1 MSTENT
7 TSSSSTTEITKALS
21 SFGHFQKLRTNA
33 IKEELA
39 RNEQDHSMGAIM
51 TALSARFKALTDDEK
66 AEYDDLAA
74 KDKDRFNHETAL
86 RDAEYLAIQEE
97 RRRQN
102 ATTSFDSRARNS
114 TIAMTDA
121 AISKAEAPKRKRVV
135 TEAEKEARERTKQ
148 AKAEEERRINVQHD
162 AISESK
168 SAQAEARLKYL
179 LSQSDIFSHFGL
191 KGSQKTEE
199 APTPSKAERD
209 RDRKKDRKGVVYD
222 ELDDDERALME
233 DAGGDSDSEEDK
245 KSAGKKGKQQAL
257 LRQPAIITGG
267 ELRNYQLE
275 GLNWMIRLIENGI
288 NGILADEMGLGK
300 TLQSIS
306 ILAYC
311 HEYLNIT
318 GPHLIVVPKSTLSNW
333 MNELKRWCP
342 TLRGVRFHGDKA
354 EREELKAT
362 VLNPSM
368 RTEDREWDVCVTTYE
383 IFNLEVTAFRRMAW
397 RYLIIDEA
405 HRLKNEASQFSTNI
419 RVLNTEHRLLL
430 TGTPLQNN
438 LHELWAL
445 LNFLLPDVFSSSE
458 EFDEWFNLDVDD
470 TEAKQRMISQLH
482 KILRPFM
489 LRRLKADV
497 EKSLLPKTET
507 ILFTGLSVMQKNLYR
522 QILLRDIDQIN
533 GSMAAAGSGSNSQGG
548 RTAILNIVMQ
558 LRKCCNHPYLFP
570 GIEDRTLNPYGDH
583 LFYNCG
589 KMSLLDKLLKKL
601 KERGNRV
608 LIFSQM
614 TRMLDILEDYFALR
628 EYSYCRIDGNT
639 TYDDREDRIAAYN
652 APGSEIFI
660 FLLSTRAGGL
670 GINLQTADTVIIY
683 DSDWN
688 PQADLQ
694 AQDRCH
700 RIGQKKQVHVYRL
713 VTDDTVE
720 VKVVER
726 AQQKLKLDA
735 MVVQQGRLAEKE
747 KKMTK
752 NDLLDTLR
760 FGADSIFRT
769 KDSSSITDA
778 DIENI
783 LLDGEK
789 RTKEMSAQFEA
800 ADKGDMYDFSF
811 DGSLGTQEFEGV
823 DYSDKATRG
832 GQTGIQS
839 DGYASFGFI
848 ETGPRERKAIINYSD
863 GTSMRSQAGGT
874 ADKKQPKIP
883 RHLRLPKMEDWQFF
897 NRERLQELQDEENE
911 LFDKLV
917 DKDEIP
923 SNAMLSKL
931 VLLDDEKQAEKQTLL
946 DEAFG
951 DWNRYHYTSF
961 VKASGKYGRHEYE
974 KISEDVG
981 HSPEEVER
989 YSKAFWSKA
998 QDFLSS
1004 TDYER
1009 HVKTIEKGEKRL
1021 EDIDRLTRATSRLVA
1036 MFRDPWEELTFRHI
1050 GNQGRLFN
1058 AIEDRY
1064 LLCLTHLHGYGNW
1077 DRVRSSIRRCERF
1090 RFNYYL
1096 LSCSAEALGKRC
1108 EALMRAAERE
1118 MTEIDKKQQAVD
1130 SAHSAL
1136 NAATAAPT
1144 APVAAANMSK
1154 FANLTSLVQNGDADI
1169 ENKNS
1174 SNEQSGASG
1183 VESTQSLMN
1192 DTLEGNHGRLAEL
1205 LKQISEE
1212 SRKLAATR
1220 AELQKAKKVSISSS
1234 SKQVS
1239 DANGASSKAKSN
1251 IDSVDNRTERKGAE
1265 KKGVPEILIPELC
1278 QLLARS
1284 GADGISKV
1292 QDKFT
1297 TLYPNISKRQVEL
1310 EALKM
1315 FVKEKRGKDSMKM
1328 WHVRPFYAHLLD
1340 DKKDAGAPEQAK
1352 TPKSTKKKGSITDF
1366 MVKSGSTPSSSTGK
1380 RKHSDSSSTPH
1391 GDKASPAGGTEK
1403 KKSKPKTAFQLYVKE
1418 HRSEAE
1424 AALGDAAS
1432 DTTAL
1437 KNRLLEMWHA
1447 LKKADRV
1454 PYEKMEAAEKVKFE
1468 MRSGG
1473 SGKKKAKR

>member
-1 MSTENT
+1 MKSRDGK
-7 TSSSSTTEITKALS
+7 EI
-21 SFGHFQKLRTNA
+21 RTVLYYVFVDVLL
-33 IKEELA
+33 ICL
-39 RNEQDHSMGAIM
+39 
-51 TALSARFKALTDDEK
+51 LVVW
-66 AEYDDLAA
+66 
-74 KDKDRFNHETAL
+74 
-86 RDAEYLAIQEE
+86 
-97 RRRQN
+97 
-102 ATTSFDSRARNS
+102 SR
-114 TIAMTDA
+114 
-121 AISKAEAPKRKRVV
+121 
-135 TEAEKEARERTKQ
+135 
-148 AKAEEERRINVQHD
+148 
-162 AISESK
+162 
-168 SAQAEARLKYL
+168 
-179 LSQSDIFSHFGL
+179 
-191 KGSQKTEE
+191 
-199 APTPSKAERD
+199 
-209 RDRKKDRKGVVYD
+209 
-222 ELDDDERALME
+222 
-233 DAGGDSDSEEDK
+233 
-245 KSAGKKGKQQAL
+245 
-257 LRQPAIITGG
+257 
-267 ELRNYQLE
+267 
-275 GLNWMIRLIENGI
+275 
-288 NGILADEMGLGK
+288 
-300 TLQSIS
+300 
-306 ILAYC
+306 
-311 HEYLNIT
+311 
-318 GPHLIVVPKSTLSNW
+318 
-333 MNELKRWCP
+333 CP
-342 TLRGVRFHGDKA
+342 TLRGIRFHGDKA

-362 VLNPSM
+362 VLNPST
-368 RTEDREWDVCVTTYE
+368 RAEDRDWDVCVTTYE
-383 IFNLEVTAFRRMAW
+383 IFNLEVNAFRRMAW

-405 HRLKNEASQFSTNI
+405 HRLKNEDSQFSTNI

-533 GSMAAAGSGSNSQGG
+533 GSMAAAGNGSNSQGG

-583 LFYNCG
+583 LFNNCG
-589 KMSLLDKLLKKL
+589 KMNLLDKLLKKL

-789 RTKEMSAQFEA
+789 RTKEMSAQFET

-811 DGSLGTQEFEGV
+811 DGSIGTQKFEGV

-832 GQTGIQS
+832 GQAGNQG
-839 DGYASFGFI
+839 DGFASFGFI

-863 GTSMRSQAGGT
+863 GTSMRTQTGGT
-874 ADKKQPKIP
+874 NDKKQPKIP

-897 NRERLQELQDEENE
+897 ERDRLQELQDEEIE
-911 LFDKLV
+911 LFDKLAE
-917 DKDEIP
+917 KDELP
-923 SNAMLSKL
+923 SSAELSKL
-931 VLLDDEKQAEKQTLL
+931 VLLDSEKQTEKQALL
-946 DEAFG
+946 AEGFG

-961 VKASGKYGRHEYE
+961 VKASGKYGRNEFE

-981 HSPEEVER
+981 HTPEEVER
-989 YSKAFWSKA
+989 YAKAFWSKA

-1009 HVKTIEKGEKRL
+1009 HIKTIEKGEKRL

-1077 DRVRSSIRRCERF
+1077 DRVRSSVRKCERF

-1144 APVAAANMSK
+1144 APAPLNTSK
-1154 FANLTSLVQNGDADI
+1154 FASLTSIVQNGTADD

-1174 SNEQSGASG
+1174 NNEQSGANG
-1183 VESTQSLMN
+1183 VESTQTLMTE
-1192 DTLEGNHGRLAEL
+1192 TLEGNHGRLAEL
-1205 LKQISEE
+1205 LKQIAEE

-1220 AELQKAKKVSISSS
+1220 AELQKAKRVTISSK
-1234 SKQVS
+1234 SKHFVS
-1239 DANGASSKAKSN
+1239 DSGGASAAVAPQAEKDAG
-1251 IDSVDNRTERKGAE
+1251 DNTDTRGERKGAE
-1265 KKGVPEILIPELC
+1265 KKGVPESLIPELC
-1278 QLLARS
+1278 RLLHSS
-1284 GADGISKV
+1284 GSDGVTKVQEKFISK
-1292 QDKFT
+1292 
-1297 TLYPNISKRQVEL
+1297 YPNISKRQVEL
-1310 EALKM
+1310 EAQKLA
-1315 FVKEKRGKDSMKM
+1315 VKEKQGNDATKV
-1328 WHVRPFYAHLLD
+1328 WHIRPEFEHLLEVHD
-1340 DKKDAGAPEQAK
+1340 NESPEVEEQAK
-1352 TPKSTKKKGSITDF
+1352 TPKSAKKKGSITDF
-1366 MVKSGSTPSSSTGK
+1366 MVSKSGSTTTPTATSGK
-1380 RKHSDSSSTPH
+1380 RKQPGSSTTTTPA
-1391 GDKASPAGGTEK
+1391 DKQSPSTSTEK
-1403 KKSKPKTAFQLYVKE
+1403 KKSSKPKTAFQLYVKE
-1418 HRSEAE
+1418 HRAEAE
-1424 AALGDAAS
+1424 ASLGDDAS

-1447 LKKADRV
+1447 LKSADRA
-1454 PYEKMEAAEKVKFE
+1454 PYEKLEAEEKAKFE
-1468 MRSGG
+1468 SRSG
-1473 SGKKKAKR
+1473 SSKKKAKR

>member
-1 MSTENT
+1 
-7 TSSSSTTEITKALS
+7 
-21 SFGHFQKLRTNA
+21 
-33 IKEELA
+33 
-39 RNEQDHSMGAIM
+39 
-51 TALSARFKALTDDEK
+51 
-66 AEYDDLAA
+66 
-74 KDKDRFNHETAL
+74 
-86 RDAEYLAIQEE
+86 
-97 RRRQN
+97 
-102 ATTSFDSRARNS
+102 
-114 TIAMTDA
+114 
-121 AISKAEAPKRKRVV
+121 
-135 TEAEKEARERTKQ
+135 
-148 AKAEEERRINVQHD
+148 
-162 AISESK
+162 
-168 SAQAEARLKYL
+168 
-179 LSQSDIFSHFGL
+179 
-191 KGSQKTEE
+191 
-199 APTPSKAERD
+199 
-209 RDRKKDRKGVVYD
+209 
-222 ELDDDERALME
+222 
-233 DAGGDSDSEEDK
+233 
-245 KSAGKKGKQQAL
+245 
-257 LRQPAIITGG
+257 
-267 ELRNYQLE
+267 
-275 GLNWMIRLIENGI
+275 
-288 NGILADEMGLGK
+288 
-300 TLQSIS
+300 
-306 ILAYC
+306 
-311 HEYLNIT
+311 
-318 GPHLIVVPKSTLSNW
+318 
-333 MNELKRWCP
+333 
-342 TLRGVRFHGDKA
+342 
-354 EREELKAT
+354 
-362 VLNPSM
+362 VLNPST
-368 RTEDREWDVCVTTYE
+368 RPEDRDWDVCVTTYE
-383 IFNLEVTAFRRMAW
+383 IFNLEVPAFRRMAW
-397 RYLIIDEA
+397 RYLVIDEA
-405 HRLKNEASQFSTNI
+405 HRLKNEDSHFSQNI

-533 GSMAAAGSGSNSQGG
+533 GSMAAAGSGNNSQGG

-570 GIEDRTLNPYGDH
+570 GIEDRALNPYGDH
-583 LFYNCG
+583 LFHNCG
-589 KMSLLDKLLKKL
+589 KMALLDKLLKKL

-652 APGSEIFI
+652 APGSEIYI

-789 RTKEMSAQFEA
+789 RTKEMSAQFEE

-811 DGSLGTQEFEGV
+811 DGSIGTQQFEGV

-832 GQTGIQS
+832 GLAAPQS

-863 GTSMRSQAGGT
+863 GTSMRTQSSAGP
-874 ADKKQPKIP
+874 DKKQPKIP

-897 NRERLQELQDEENE
+897 NRTELQELQDEENV
-911 LFDKLV
+911 LFDQLAE
-917 DKDEIP
+917 KDELP
-923 SNAMLSKL
+923 SFSMLPKL
-931 VLLDDEKQAEKQTLL
+931 ILLNPADHARKQALL

-951 DWNRYHYTSF
+951 DWNRYQYTSF

-981 HSPEEVER
+981 HSAEEVER
-989 YSKAFWSKA
+989 YSKAFWAKA
-998 QDFLSS
+998 QDFLPSA
-1004 TDYER
+1004 DYER

-1021 EDIDRLTRATSRLVA
+1021 EDIERLTQSTSRLVS

-1118 MTEIDKKQQAVD
+1118 MTEIDKKQQAVE
-1130 SAHSAL
+1130 SASSAL
-1136 NAATAAPT
+1136 SAANTAPADTASAAP
-1144 APVAAANMSK
+1144 AANTSK
-1154 FANLTSLVQNGDADI
+1154 FAHLATTLAPSGGDSQDE
-1169 ENKNS
+1169 ENKNT
-1174 SNEQSGASG
+1174 SNGQGG
-1183 VESTQSLMN
+1183 PESTASLMHES
-1192 DTLEGNHGRLAEL
+1192 LEGNHGRLAEL
-1205 LKQISEE
+1205 LKQISGE
-1212 SRKLAATR
+1212 
-1220 AELQKAKKVSISSS
+1220 
-1234 SKQVS
+1234 
-1239 DANGASSKAKSN
+1239 
-1251 IDSVDNRTERKGAE
+1251 
-1265 KKGVPEILIPELC
+1265 C
-1278 QLLARS
+1278 
-1284 GADGISKV
+1284 
-1292 QDKFT
+1292 
-1297 TLYPNISKRQVEL
+1297 
-1310 EALKM
+1310 
-1315 FVKEKRGKDSMKM
+1315 
-1328 WHVRPFYAHLLD
+1328 
-1340 DKKDAGAPEQAK
+1340 
-1352 TPKSTKKKGSITDF
+1352 
-1366 MVKSGSTPSSSTGK
+1366 
-1380 RKHSDSSSTPH
+1380 
-1391 GDKASPAGGTEK
+1391 
-1403 KKSKPKTAFQLYVKE
+1403 
-1418 HRSEAE
+1418 
-1424 AALGDAAS
+1424 LGWLHCCIAAS
-1432 DTTAL
+1432 L
-1437 KNRLLEMWHA
+1437 C
-1447 LKKADRV
+1447 V
-1454 PYEKMEAAEKVKFE
+1454 
-1468 MRSGG
+1468 
-1473 SGKKKAKR
+1473 